1 MDISVQPR
9 SFDHL
14 FRFPLG
20 DLTILARYKGYDV
33 VGKVVTSSMMLASPL
48 WGELLQNHPVQE
60 LTLANDNG
68 EALLILLRIAH
79 LRFGAIKPT
88 YEAPELFDIAILC
101 EKYNCASLVKPW
113 LRSWLP
119 LESWSTILTDDRW
132 LYIAWAFGREIMFR
146 KVAKG
151 LVTRM
156 RLSPSSVPFTQ
167 SRTAFPRPY
176 PNCNIME
183 NILAVRASLIHQ
195 LTALP
200 YADTQ
205 RFTEAYLERRVVC
218 RARNPNCDKYVLDGM
233 VAILVQYSLWPPQRP
248 EEIFT
253 SVDALAW
260 NIRQIKIDP
269 YNQAPHS
276 TLGPHSSCGISGYDH
291 QVLNILRNF
300 PEPVDTSQIAR
311 LQEKDVAGF
320 AEEDDQ
326 PLEEPRTESSMPW
339 TGVSHVPEPVVENQ
353 ITQLQEKDAAGFVEQ
368 DNEPSE
374 QPQTGSLMSPTGVSM
389 EGTAA
394 KLSEP
399 SPAS

>member
-14 FRFPLG
+14 FQFPLG

-33 VGKVVTSSMMLASPL
+33 VGKVITSAMMLASPI

-60 LTLANDNG
+60 LTFTNDNG

-88 YEAPELFDIAILC
+88 YEPPELFEIAILC

-113 LRSWLP
+113 LGSWLP
-119 LESWSTILTDDRW
+119 LESWATILNDDRW

-151 LVTRM
+151 IVTRM
-156 RLSPSSVPFTQ
+156 RLSPSFVPFTQ
-167 SRTAFPRPY
+167 SRVAFPRPY

-183 NILAVRASLIHQ
+183 NILTARASLIHQ
-195 LTALP
+195 ITALP

-205 RFTEAYLERRVVC
+205 RFTEAHRERRVVC
-218 RARNPNCDKYVLDGM
+218 RARDPHCDKYVLDGM
-233 VAILVQYSLWPPQRP
+233 VAILVRYSLWPPQRP

-260 NIRQIKIDP
+260 NISQIKIDP
-269 YNQAPHS
+269 YNQAPYS
-276 TLGPHSSCGISGYDH
+276 ILGPHSSCGISGYSH

-300 PEPVDTSQIAR
+300 PEPVDMSQIAR
-311 LQEKDVAGF
+311 LQGKDAAGF

-326 PLEEPRTESSMPW
+326 PLEEPRTESLMPP
-339 TGVSHVPEPVVENQ
+339 TRVSNIPGPVVESQN
-353 ITQLQEKDAAGFVEQ
+353 TLLQEKDAAGFVEEV
-368 DNEPSE
+368 NEPSE
-374 QPQTGSLMSPTGVSM
+374 QPQTGSLMPPAGVSV
-389 EGTAA
+389 EGIEDE
-394 KLSEP
+394 L
-399 SPAS
+399 